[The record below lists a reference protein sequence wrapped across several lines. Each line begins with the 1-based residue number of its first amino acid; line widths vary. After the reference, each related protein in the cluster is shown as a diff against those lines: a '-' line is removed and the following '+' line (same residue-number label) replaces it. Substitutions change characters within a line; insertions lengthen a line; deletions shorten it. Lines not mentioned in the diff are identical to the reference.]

1 MRIKKILNNNV
12 VVTDDEKGCEVVV
25 MGKGVAFGKH
35 NGDVVDEGK
44 IGKVYHLG
52 DHEMLEKFKE
62 LLSVLSL
69 DYLDA
74 STKIIEMAE
83 KDLDTVLNETI
94 YISLTDHIHMAIHRL
109 REGIPLRNM
118 MLWEIRRF
126 YPKEFSLAEKA
137 VLMLE
142 ARFDLDI
149 PEDEAGFIA
158 MHLIDAQLDIKQPMA
173 DKIVHLIDEITSI
186 VRRFFGI
193 EFDKDSLSYY
203 RFVTHLKFFAQR
215 MYSGSGQGGDEI
227 DTEMEAMVQKKY
239 RKAHECVDRIVA
251 FIAKKYR
258 YAVSGEEQFYLLIH
272 IAKVLRKSK
281 GQE

>member
-1 MRIKKILNNNV
+1 MGVAVRIKKILNNNV

-25 MGKGVAFGKH
+25 MGKGVAFGKR

-118 MLWEIRRF
+118 MLWEIRRL
-126 YPKEFSLAEKA
+126 PQ
-137 VLMLE
+137 
-142 ARFDLDI
+142 
-149 PEDEAGFIA
+149 AGMQI
-158 MHLIDAQLDIKQPMA
+158 
-173 DKIVHLIDEITSI
+173 
-186 VRRFFGI
+186 
-193 EFDKDSLSYY
+193 
-203 RFVTHLKFFAQR
+203 
-215 MYSGSGQGGDEI
+215 
-227 DTEMEAMVQKKY
+227 
-239 RKAHECVDRIVA
+239 
-251 FIAKKYR
+251 
-258 YAVSGEEQFYLLIH
+258 
-272 IAKVLRKSK
+272 
-281 GQE
+281 